1 MFWYFGYEA
10 LGPQL
15 GPCLKK
21 SEAQRLCL
29 VVLKASQE
37 LAVLTKSVNKML
49 KSIDNL

>member
-29 VVLKASQE
+29 VVLKASKE
-37 LAVLTKSVNKML
+37 LAVLTKSVN
-49 KSIDNL
+49 